1 MKYTVISVFNLFL
14 ISNIP
19 MKNPLFSKKY
29 LKTKLCLLTVIMT
42 LLYHLFSRV
51 KCLFDTIKDS
61 NLDYSIIN
69 EKKEKVLNNNSNDN
83 VGNNNVSNNKDINK
97 HNNNNRHTYINN
109 DNFNLEII
117 PSDFLLDYWQSIK
130 ERKPSLS
137 TPKISQGINSQGKF
151 KKLDFSEF
159 LESQILNDFIG
170 FIKSDKYRKEG
181 KTKRWA
187 IARDLWVHLNVSKK
201 LLTTLWDSIV
211 GIPKWIINIF
221 YYFRRI

>member
-1 MKYTVISVFNLFL
+1 
-14 ISNIP
+14 
-19 MKNPLFSKKY
+19 MKNLLFSKKY

-42 LLYHLFSRV
+42 LLYHLFSRGML
-51 KCLFDTIKDS
+51 LFDTIKDS
-61 NLDYSIIN
+61 NLDFSIIN
-69 EKKEKVLNNNSNDN
+69 EKKEKVFNSNSNDN
-83 VGNNNVSNNKDINK
+83 GDNNDNLRNDNISNDNIN
-97 HNNNNRHTYINN
+97 NTDDNN

-151 KKLDFSEF
+151 RKLDFSEF
-159 LESQILNDFIG
+159 LESQILTDFIG
-170 FIKSDKYRKEG
+170 FIKSGKYRKEG

-221 YYFRRI
+221 YYFRRN